1 MDLPD
6 RSDLVTVARQ
16 YIRGQAALNPGL
28 RVNPALVDVDGSN
41 LNLDV
46 GTSAVMGEALTA
58 SWAACARDL
67 FLGTAE
73 GPGLDRYVFER
84 MGGMTRKSA
93 AAASVALALARPTF
107 AAGGGVLNAG
117 ARVTTATG
125 AIFALQTDVTFGAT
139 DLTQPAVGIAQ
150 VVGPTQNVPRGSL
163 TAWVD
168 QPFDTT
174 ITVTNPAAAAGGTNN
189 ESDAQLRARAAVFFL
204 TIRRGILAAIQAGA
218 TTVPGVTVATAFEI
232 LNPGSGFPAAAV
244 ELIIA
249 DDDGGASPTMI
260 QGVIDALLTYRSA
273 GIPVFVTGG
282 SVVFEPVAYHLAFA
296 SGIDTVAATAQVR
309 AVASAFSQFLRPG
322 QPLLRSNLLGA
333 ATAVPGTIVGADALP
348 VPVGDIVPVSN
359 STIIR
364 VRPQDVSFV

>member
-6 RSDLVTVARQ
+6 RSDLVVVARE
-16 YIRGQAALNPGL
+16 YIRGQAMLNPGL

-46 GTSAVMGEALTA
+46 GSSAVMGEALTA

-84 MGGMTRKSA
+84 MGGMTRKSSA
-93 AAASVALALARPTF
+93 PASVALTLARPTF
-107 AAGGGVLNAG
+107 TAGGGVVNAS
-117 ARVTTATG
+117 ARVTTPG
-125 AIFALQTDVTFGAT
+125 GSIFALQTDVTFGAT

-150 VVGPTQNVPRGSL
+150 VVGPTQNVPVNTL
-163 TAWVD
+163 TAWLD
-168 QPFDTT
+168 QPFDST
-174 ITVTNPAAAAGGTNN
+174 ITVTNPQAAAGGTNN
-189 ESDAQLRARAAVFFL
+189 ENDAQLRARAAVFFL
-204 TIRRGILAAIQAGA
+204 TIRRAIIQAIQFAA

-232 LNPGSGFPAAAV
+232 LNPGSGYPAAAV

-249 DDDGGASPTMI
+249 DDTGGASPTMI
-260 QGVIDALLTYRSA
+260 QGVVDALLQFRAA
-273 GIPVFVTGG
+273 GIPVFVSGG
-282 SVVFEPVAYHLAFA
+282 DVVFEPVTYHLSFA

-322 QPLLRSNLLGA
+322 QALLRSNLLA
-333 ATAVPGTIVGADALP
+333 AASAVPGTIVGDDALP
-348 VPVGDIVPVSN
+348 VPVGDIVPVTN

>member
-1 MDLPD
+1 MDLPN
-6 RSDLVTVARQ
+6 RLDLVAVAREF
-16 YIRGQAALNPGL
+16 IRAAPNT
-28 RVNPALVDVDGSN
+28 RINPALVDVDGSN
-41 LNLDV
+41 INLDV
-46 GTSAVMGEALTA
+46 GSAAVMGEALTA
-58 SWAACARDL
+58 SWARCARDL

-73 GPGLDRYVFER
+73 DDGLDRYVFDR
-84 MGGMTRKSA
+84 FGMTRKPA
-93 AAASVALALARPTF
+93 AAASVALVLARPTF
-107 AAGGGVLNAG
+107 AAGGGVVNAG
-117 ARVTTATG
+117 AQVTTPSG
-125 AIFALQTDVTFGAT
+125 SLFALQTDVTFGAT

-150 VVGPTQNVPRGSL
+150 VVGPTQNVPHDTL

-168 QPFDTT
+168 QPFDET
-174 ITVTNPAAAAGGTNN
+174 ITVTNPVGAAGGTLV
-189 ESDAQLRARAAVFFL
+189 ESDAQLRSRAAVFFL
-204 TIRRGILAAIQAGA
+204 TIRRGVLAAIQFGA

-260 QGVIDALLTYRSA
+260 QGVIDAELEFRAA

-282 SVVFEPVAYHLAFA
+282 SVVFEPVTYHLSFT
-296 SGIDTVAATAQVR
+296 SGIDTVAATNAVR
-309 AVASAFSQFLRPG
+309 SVAAAFTQFLRPG
-322 QPLLRSNLLGA
+322 QSLLRSDLLA
-333 ATAVPGTIVGADALP
+333 AARAVPGTIVGADALP